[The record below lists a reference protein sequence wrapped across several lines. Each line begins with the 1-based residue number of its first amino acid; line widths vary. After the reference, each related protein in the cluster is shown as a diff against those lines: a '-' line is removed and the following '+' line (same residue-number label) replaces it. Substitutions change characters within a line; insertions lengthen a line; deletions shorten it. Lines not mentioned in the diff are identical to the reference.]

1 MKQLKFKYLI
11 FLLLFFVLPWI
22 NNESLKENVI
32 PPVSQESNAFYEIN
46 PCKVSLFRFIQE
58 NPKSI
63 YQDHYKFRPN
73 DQSSISCFGRI
84 SGVTVLQPN
93 SETLFYISVG
103 TNSFIN
109 LILQGL
115 LWICFLSLIPK
126 NLSKDNKYY
135 KKPLTQVLIGLA
147 SFIFTFSI
155 YAQNR
160 FYENSLYVFD
170 FLNKKSYVLVFSSF
184 FLLIKLIL
192 NIYSTRKEN
201 FINYLPYIFLING
214 IFSGYNLNFYSLLII
229 TIGTY
234 EVFKKNN
241 LKTFNKYYI
250 FLSFWWLL
258 NSHGSYSFKV
268 GKLRSFTSSSY
279 DFNSNLFWVMFFFFL
294 INGLWLF
301 INESKDSFN
310 LYKFT
315 NNMSRTAI
323 MILSLGII
331 GSNFP
336 IVSFYSYYYLGL
348 QRYVVELT
356 NPFLFDEYLVKIS
369 WRGIYPSSETIG
381 EFFGICLLFLLF
393 STFKSQQLNRLQV
406 FAIIFSSFG
415 VYFSD
420 NKTSIVLVFI
430 SVLIY
435 FYAKYLKDIL
445 NSKFIVQM
453 ILIFLITGLVVLI
466 VGFGNT
472 QASYEFASLSLKQK
486 AFLAQNDSFFSSF
499 LLLLDDSYN
508 NNSIFKQIFSF
519 IGVVAFLLNRSEMW
533 GVFFARYNPT
543 FSELIFGSGPLNFGQ
558 LYGETLIN
566 SNDSLL
572 LPHSSILSFLVFF
585 GLIPL
590 VFVVL
595 LVIYK
600 TIKNK
605 KNIEFVLISTFI
617 LLNVAKN
624 DSLNYFSNFVF
635 YFCLFFMFEEK
646 ESKFSE

>member
-11 FLLLFFVLPWI
+11 FLLLFLVLPWI
-22 NNESLKENVI
+22 NNERMDENVI

-46 PCKVSLFRFIQE
+46 PCKVSLFKFIQE
-58 NPKSI
+58 NPKSM

-73 DQSSISCFGRI
+73 DKSSISCFGRI

-93 SETLFYISVG
+93 SETEFYISVG
-103 TNSFIN
+103 TNSFVN

-115 LWICFLSLIPK
+115 LWISFLSLIPK
-126 NLSKDNKYY
+126 NLSKDNKNY
-135 KKPLTQVLIGLA
+135 KKTLTQVLIGLT

-170 FLNKKSYVLVFSSF
+170 FLDKKSYVLIFLSF

-192 NIYSTRKEN
+192 NIYLTRKKN

-229 TIGTY
+229 TIGAY

-241 LKTFNKYYI
+241 LKIFNKYYI

-258 NSHGSYSFKV
+258 NSHGSFSFKV

-279 DFNSNLFWVMFFFFL
+279 DFNSNLFWVIFFFFL
-294 INGLWLF
+294 INGLWIF
-301 INESKDSFN
+301 INDSKATFN
-310 LYKFT
+310 LHKFT

-323 MILSLGII
+323 LILSLGII

-336 IVSFYSYYYLGL
+336 LVSFYSYYYLGL

-393 STFKSQQLNRLQV
+393 STFKSPKLSMLH
-406 FAIIFSSFG
+406 FFGIIFSSFG

-420 NKTSIVLVFI
+420 NKTSIVVIFI

-435 FYAKYLKDIL
+435 FYVKYLTDIL
-445 NSKFIVQM
+445 NSKFIVQIIM
-453 ILIFLITGLVVLI
+453 LFLITGVVVLTI
-466 VGFGNT
+466 GFGNT
-472 QASYEFASLSLKQK
+472 QTSYEFASLSLKQK
-486 AFLAQNDSFFSSF
+486 SFLAQDGSIFSSF
-499 LLLLDDSYN
+499 LLLLDDSYTN
-508 NNSIFKQIFSF
+508 NTIFKHLFSF
-519 IGVVAFLLNRSEMW
+519 IGVIAFLLNRSEMW

-543 FSELIFGSGPLNFGQ
+543 FSELLFGSGPLNFGQ
-558 LYGETLIN
+558 LYGETPVN

-590 VFVVL
+590 LFGL
-595 LVIYK
+595 ILFLYK

-605 KNIEFVLISTFI
+605 KNIEYVLISTFI
-617 LLNVAKN
+617 LMNIVKN

-635 YFCLFFMFEEK
+635 YFCLIFLLEK
-646 ESKFSE
+646 KELEFSV

>member
-1 MKQLKFKYLI
+1 MKQLKYKYLI

-22 NNESLKENVI
+22 NNERLNENVI

-73 DQSSISCFGRI
+73 NQSSISCFGRI

-93 SETLFYISVG
+93 SETEFYISVG

-109 LILQGL
+109 LILQGI
-115 LWICFLSLIPK
+115 LWIFFLSLIPK
-126 NLSKDNKYY
+126 NLSKDDKYY
-135 KKPLTQVLIGLA
+135 KKPLTQVFIGLT
-147 SFIFTFSI
+147 SLIFTFSI

-170 FLNKKSYVLVFSSF
+170 FLDKKSYVLIFSSF

-192 NIYSTRKEN
+192 NIYLTRKEN

-229 TIGTY
+229 TIGIY

-241 LKTFNKYYI
+241 LKLFNKYYI
-250 FLSFWWLL
+250 ILSFWWLL

-279 DFNSNLFWVMFFFFL
+279 DFNSNLFWVVFFFFL
-294 INGLWLF
+294 INGLWIF
-301 INESKDSFN
+301 INESKASFN
-310 LYKFT
+310 MYKFT
-315 NNMSRTAI
+315 NNLSRTAI
-323 MILSLGII
+323 IILSLGII

-336 IVSFYSYYYLGL
+336 LISFYSYYYLGL

-356 NPFLFDEYLVKIS
+356 NPFSFDEYLVKIS

-393 STFKSQQLNRLQV
+393 STFKSQKLSRLHLI
-406 FAIIFSSFG
+406 AIIFSSFG

-435 FYAKYLKDIL
+435 FYTKHLKDIL

-453 ILIFLITGLVVLI
+453 LLVFLITGVVVLT
-466 VGFGNT
+466 VGFANT
-472 QASYEFASLSLKQK
+472 QASYEFASLSLIQK
-486 AFLAQNDSFFSSF
+486 AFLSQYDSIFSSF
-499 LLLLDDSYN
+499 LLLLDDAYTN
-508 NNSIFKQIFSF
+508 NTIFKHIFSF
-519 IGVVAFLLNRSEMW
+519 IGVIAFLLNRSEMW

-543 FSELIFGSGPLNFGQ
+543 FSELLFGSGPLNFGQ
-558 LYGETLIN
+558 LYGETLVN
-566 SNDSLL
+566 SNNSLL

-585 GLIPL
+585 GLLPL
-590 VFVVL
+590 LFGVTL
-595 LVIYK
+595 ILYK
-600 TIKNK
+600 IIKNK
-605 KNIEFVLISTFI
+605 INTEFVLISTFI
-617 LLNVAKN
+617 LLNIVKN

-635 YFCLFFMFEEK
+635 YFCLIFLLEEK
-646 ESKFSE
+646 EFKASV